1 MTMNLSQTRDP
12 RFWKRWQAAGAVE
25 SIVEAEDREIAAMRK
40 VHGDIAVVRK
50 IGGKIVLDDPQ
61 AVAVFQAVAKH
72 NCAGTFEMNA
82 DRVIHFKNRMTERGL
97 GAQDVV
103 IVLVNVDDVHGGP
116 LADALMPGAN
126 WQQYRDMGQ
135 VPFARGLAGRAGMQ
149 DILSNFDKAA
159 AEKLQKSEVPSVV
172 VVDHGVA
179 EVFPA

>member
-1 MTMNLSQTRDP
+1 
-12 RFWKRWQAAGAVE
+12 
-25 SIVEAEDREIAAMRK
+25 MRK

-50 IGGKIVLDDPQ
+50 IDGKIVLDDPQ

-72 NCAGTFEMNA
+72 NCGSTFEMNV

-97 GAQDVV
+97 GARDVV

-116 LADALMPGAN
+116 LADALMPGVD

-135 VPFARGLAGRAGMQ
+135 VPFARGLAGRTGMQ
-149 DILSNFDKAA
+149 DFLYNFDKTA